1 MSYPGKKPWKGR
13 SPRNRRR
20 HSTHPAVFDW
30 QKGPTPMP
38 TTLNC
43 SQANDWV
50 DQILEKANLSFG
62 VAEEE
67 LRKGWRQTVG
77 DFIAGQSEIISL
89 KHGLLTLR
97 ALQPTLRFQLEQT
110 QGQLLSKLQKQ
121 FGSDTIKKL
130 RLISG

>member
-1 MSYPGKKPWKGR
+1 
-13 SPRNRRR
+13 
-20 HSTHPAVFDW
+20 
-30 QKGPTPMP
+30 MP

-97 ALQPTLRFQLEQT
+97 VLQPTLRFQLEQT